1 LRAHSEPARKR
12 EKRKQSQCGNQS
24 KARMGTRT
32 RSVIR
37 IRRRRSALRVR
48 PRIGVV
54 WVCSRV
60 RIVWV
65 CSRIRIVWI
74 VGIRIIRSWIRVP
87 RRVRSRSI
95 WIGRVRIRVWSRV
108 WACSRRGTIRIRRI
122 RRCSGRCPIRIR
134 RIRRRSRRCPIR
146 IARIRSRA
154 GSCWLILRSRR
165 ARLSRRSRTRSLPRI
180 RRSRCSGLAL
190 RCPRLPRR
198 SCLPRR
204 TRASSRAASLTRAR
218 SRPTSARA
226 TTSPAGLRHDPRS
239 AEKNYC

>member
-1 LRAHSEPARKR
+1 
-12 EKRKQSQCGNQS
+12 
-24 KARMGTRT
+24 MGTRI

-37 IRRRRSALRVR
+37 IRRRRRALRVR

-65 CSRIRIVWI
+65 RSRIRIVWI

-108 WACSRRGTIRIRRI
+108 WACSRRGTIRIRRV
-122 RRCSGRCPIRIR
+122 RRCSGRCPIRIA
-134 RIRRRSRRCPIR
+134 RSRP
-146 IARIRSRA
+146 RA

-165 ARLSRRSRTRSLPRI
+165 VRLSRRSRTRSLPRT
-180 RRSRCSGLAL
+180 RRSRCSGLAW
-190 RCPRLPRR
+190 RCTRLPQR

-204 TRASSRAASLTRAR
+204 TRASSRAASLARAR

-226 TTSPAGLRHDPRS
+226 TTSPARLRHDPRS